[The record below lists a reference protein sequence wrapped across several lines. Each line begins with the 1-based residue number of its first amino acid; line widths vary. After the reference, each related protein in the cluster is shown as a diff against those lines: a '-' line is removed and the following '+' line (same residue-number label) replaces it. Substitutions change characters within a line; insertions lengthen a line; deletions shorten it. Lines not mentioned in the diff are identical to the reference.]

1 MKENEVLD
9 FPYKDFTEAIAKLDE
24 QTDIQARK
32 WHEEKKRVGLIGT
45 LTRMVARFWEVYFS
59 RRGCKQGVVGLFL
72 AVNAGMYEFLS
83 YAKLWELKKADPS
96 GQK

>member
-1 MKENEVLD
+1 MKEKEVLD

-32 WHEEKKRVGLIGT
+32 WASEKKRVGLFGT
-45 LTRMVARFWEVYFS
+45 LCRMLSRFWNVYF
-59 RRGCKQGVVGLFL
+59 CKGGRKAGVKGLFL

-83 YAKLWELKKADPS
+83 YAKLWELEKEH
-96 GQK
+96 QK